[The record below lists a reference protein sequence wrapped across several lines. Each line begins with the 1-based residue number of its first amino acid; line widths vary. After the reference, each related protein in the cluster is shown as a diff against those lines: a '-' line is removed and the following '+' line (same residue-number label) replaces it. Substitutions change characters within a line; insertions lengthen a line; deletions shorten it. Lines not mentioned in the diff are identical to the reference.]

1 MRYKTRLLPY
11 STDAWIT
18 IRHSLYLLYA
28 WTQLSVL
35 RTMIVHVP
43 KVSHNTFRIHHTS
56 YIHRIPPHST
66 SQKIREH
73 KYVSYDA
80 QLCPVI
86 AKGQR
91 APNAQL
97 THQIVDRHHE
107 ELKSSSP
114 DSQTLKN
121 PV

>member
-1 MRYKTRLLPY
+1 MVVFLIHRSRAK
-11 STDAWIT
+11 AG
-18 IRHSLYLLYA
+18 A
-28 WTQLSVL
+28 LSVGHTL
-35 RTMIVHVP
+35 LLHP
-43 KVSHNTFRIHHTS
+43 KLGKVVNRDTQIQSL
-56 YIHRIPPHST
+56 
-66 SQKIREH
+66 KIREP

>member
-1 MRYKTRLLPY
+1 MVVELSIRLVGMV
-11 STDAWIT
+11 
-18 IRHSLYLLYA
+18 
-28 WTQLSVL
+28 SVG
-35 RTMIVHVP
+35 
-43 KVSHNTFRIHHTS
+43 
-56 YIHRIPPHST
+56 T
-66 SQKIREH
+66 SQKIREP

>member
-1 MRYKTRLLPY
+1 MEMVNHCFHMGIENFWLPVSNGDHRMETGIDSSSFPYGDCPLPY
-11 STDAWIT
+11 GYQSKT
-18 IRHSLYLLYA
+18 IRE
-28 WTQLSVL
+28 
-35 RTMIVHVP
+35 P
-43 KVSHNTFRIHHTS
+43 
-56 YIHRIPPHST
+56 
-66 SQKIREH
+66 

-97 THQIVDRHHE
+97 THQIVDRHYE
-107 ELKSSSP
+107 DLKSSGP
-114 DSQTLKN
+114 DSQTHKN

>member
-1 MRYKTRLLPY
+1 MLGRTEIQGYFGGQTLEIHVEFLGETSEYQSKTMR
-11 STDAWIT
+11 AQIC
-18 IRHSLYLLYA
+18 
-28 WTQLSVL
+28 Q
-35 RTMIVHVP
+35 
-43 KVSHNTFRIHHTS
+43 F
-56 YIHRIPPHST
+56 
-66 SQKIREH
+66 
-73 KYVSYDA
+73 YDA

-107 ELKSSSP
+107 DLKSSGP
-114 DSQTLKN
+114 DSQTQRN

>member
-1 MRYKTRLLPY
+1 
-11 STDAWIT
+11 
-18 IRHSLYLLYA
+18 
-28 WTQLSVL
+28 
-35 RTMIVHVP
+35 MIVHMYHMLYAMSVHYLP
-43 KVSHNTFRIHHTS
+43 YYQSKT
-56 YIHRIPPHST
+56 
-66 SQKIREH
+66 IRGT

-80 QLCPVI
+80 QLCPLI
-86 AKGQR
+86 DKGQR

-107 ELKSSSP
+107 ELKSSSS

>member
-1 MRYKTRLLPY
+1 MPKRAIYQYQSK
-11 STDAWIT
+11 T
-18 IRHSLYLLYA
+18 IRE
-28 WTQLSVL
+28 
-35 RTMIVHVP
+35 P
-43 KVSHNTFRIHHTS
+43 
-56 YIHRIPPHST
+56 
-66 SQKIREH
+66 

-91 APNAQL
+91 APNAQS

>member
-1 MRYKTRLLPY
+1 MMYQSK
-11 STDAWIT
+11 T
-18 IRHSLYLLYA
+18 IRE
-28 WTQLSVL
+28 
-35 RTMIVHVP
+35 P
-43 KVSHNTFRIHHTS
+43 
-56 YIHRIPPHST
+56 
-66 SQKIREH
+66 

-97 THQIVDRHHE
+97 THQIVNRPHE

-121 PV
+121 LV